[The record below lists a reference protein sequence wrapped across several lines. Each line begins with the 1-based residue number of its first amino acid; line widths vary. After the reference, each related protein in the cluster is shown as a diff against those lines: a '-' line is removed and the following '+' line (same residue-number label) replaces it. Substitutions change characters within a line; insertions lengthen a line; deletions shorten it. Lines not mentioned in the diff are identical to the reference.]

1 MRMRKSVVKGLAL
14 VLAICIALLALTGCA
29 AKPDAVATELA
40 EAVNAQDLDA
50 ALKLFA
56 EDAVVNTGGP
66 APFSGKEEIQGWLEG
81 MFADN
86 FHLEIEI
93 VEVTGDEVVEQD
105 TMTMD
110 SVSDL
115 GLGSLQGTSEITV
128 QDGKITAL
136 DFAFSEKS
144 AAELQVALLEASV
157 PTHDDLPYLDDG
169 DPAHSLD
176 IYLPQDAEGPL
187 PTLLILHG
195 GDSTKEDF
203 NFLAG
208 YFAQQGYAAVPAG
221 FRPSGG
227 KDVNDAFCALA
238 WVHANGESYGLDP
251 QRIIVFGYSVGG
263 LVAANLGTV
272 DDPSLFLEGCPHS
285 LPESDWT
292 QGVATYA
299 AVLITPEACLTQG
312 WCMFGSAEASGLTL
326 PEMEAIFGEMLAVP
340 PSDWRDDPGLSPETR
355 DWAQQTPL
363 YWVEGREP
371 PFLLIHG
378 EADEVVP
385 PGESEAFAAYL
396 QDAGV
401 DADLLLLPGAGH
413 LSIVPSS
420 PSFPAIVEAVG
431 AFASNL
437 TGE

>member
-1 MRMRKSVVKGLAL
+1 MRKSVLRGLAL
-14 VLAICIALLALTGCA
+14 VVVASVVHLALAGCA
-29 AKPDAVATELA
+29 AKPDTVATKLA

-56 EDAVVNTGGP
+56 EEAVVNTSGL
-66 APFSGKEEIQGWLEG
+66 APFTGKEEIQGWLEG

-93 VEVTGDEVVEQD
+93 VEVTVDKVVEQD

-110 SVSDL
+110 SVRDL
-115 GLGSLQGTSEITV
+115 GLASLQGTSEITI
-128 QDGKITAL
+128 QDGRITNL
-136 DFAFSEKS
+136 DFTFAEES
-144 AAELQVALLEASV
+144 AAALQVALLEASV
-157 PTHDDLPYLDDG
+157 PTHDNLPYLEDG

-176 IYLPQDAEGPL
+176 IYLPQDAEGPH

-203 NFLAG
+203 NFLG
-208 YFAQQGYAAVPAG
+208 GHFAQQGYAAVPAG
-221 FRPSGG
+221 FRPSAG

-251 QRIIVFGYSVGG
+251 QRIVVFGYSVGG

-272 DDPSLFLEGCPHS
+272 DDPSLFLESCPHS
-285 LPESDWT
+285 LPESGWT

-299 AVLITPEACLTQG
+299 AVLITPEACLSQG
-312 WCMFGSAEASGLTL
+312 WCMFGSAEAAGLTL
-326 PEMEAIFGEMLAVP
+326 AEMEAIFGEMLAVP
-340 PSDWRDDPGLSPETR
+340 PSEWRTRSEMSPEAR
-355 DWAQQTPL
+355 DWAQQAPL
-363 YWVEGREP
+363 YWVDGSEP

-378 EADEVVP
+378 QADEVVP

-396 QDAGV
+396 QEADAE
-401 DADLLLLPGAGH
+401 AELLLLPGAGH

-420 PSFPAIVEAVG
+420 PSFPAIVEAVD
-431 AFASNL
+431 AFVSDL
-437 TGE
+437 SGE